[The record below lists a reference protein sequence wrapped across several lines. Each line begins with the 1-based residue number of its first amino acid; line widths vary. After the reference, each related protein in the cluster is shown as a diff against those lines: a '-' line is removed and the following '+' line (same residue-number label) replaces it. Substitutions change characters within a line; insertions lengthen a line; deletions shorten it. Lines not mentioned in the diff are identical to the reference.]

1 MLRPALLPLLVALA
15 APPAA
20 VAAPSA
26 ARLDLMSF
34 EAGDAETWE
43 RLHRTSDS
51 RPLTLA
57 ELEKLAAAG
66 VGQAT
71 LVEMMRTRKVL
82 ALADADALVRLKKAG
97 ADDKVVAAFSAYAYP
112 PNDDIALRVQID
124 VSTPYSV
131 GQAPFVY
138 IEVWHEDLQRQEA
151 FLYADLRGL
160 LARGGRAEVVRD
172 RSDPLLPSTVRT
184 VRLHGRVPSRHAGRL
199 QIRALVTQRA
209 GLDTL
214 EGLPEA
220 EEKRVRREAI
230 EYPAVS
236 LESRCR
242 LDLLVDRDPL
252 LKDAYTLRRSD
263 VDCRWD

>member
-1 MLRPALLPLLVALA
+1 MFRPALLPLLAVFA
-15 APPAA
+15 ASPA
-20 VAAPSA
+20 VAAPRA
-26 ARLDLMSF
+26 TRIDLMSF
-34 EAGDAETWE
+34 QTGDVDAWE
-43 RLHRTSDS
+43 RIHRTSDS
-51 RPLTLA
+51 RPLTLD
-57 ELEKLAAAG
+57 EIEKLAGAG
-66 VGQAT
+66 VGQAAIT
-71 LVEMMRTRKVL
+71 EMMRTRKVL
-82 ALADADALVRLKKAG
+82 ALADADTLVRLKKAG
-97 ADDKVVAAFSAYAYP
+97 ASDDVVTAFSAYAYP
-112 PNDDIALRVQID
+112 PNDVIDLRVQID
-124 VSTPYSV
+124 VSTPYGV

-138 IEVWHEDLQRQEA
+138 IEVWHEDLKRQEA

-199 QIRALVTQRA
+199 EIRTLVTQRV

-220 EEKRVRREAI
+220 EEMRVRREAF

-252 LKDAYTLRRSD
+252 LKDAFTLRRSD